1 MKSMITAYTDPQQYT
16 FKWRDTLPRVVSSAM
31 SLHNYYI
38 NVAMNYRLISYS
50 AELMSNITQT
60 SISLEGYGSSA

>member
-31 SLHNYYI
+31 SLHNYFI
-38 NVAMNYRLISYS
+38 NKATINRLISYS
-50 AELMSNITQT
+50 AELISNTAQT
-60 SISLEGYGSSA
+60 SISLEGFGP